1 MNAYIY
7 IQKVYIS
14 SSVAAKKK
22 MRDILLDDLTN
33 DPASGYSESVNAI
46 INFITDIP
54 NATASETAFVGACS
68 KAINSRKVRK

>member
-1 MNAYIY
+1 
-7 IQKVYIS
+7 
-14 SSVAAKKK
+14 

-33 DPASGYSESVNAI
+33 DPASGYNESVNAI

-54 NATASETAFVGACS
+54 NATASETAFVEACS

>member
-7 IQKVYIS
+7 IQKVYAG

-22 MRDILLDDLTN
+22 MRDILLEDLTN
-33 DPASGYSESVNAI
+33 DPASGYNESVNAI

-54 NATASETAFVGACS
+54 DASVAENAFVEDC
-68 KAINSRKVRK
+68 RKVIKGKCK